1 MPVLTKNENARRN
14 PAATKKSQKKFEKQV
29 KRQVK
34 KIMKKP
40 AASGKR
46 DPPPG
51 PISDDNSSMCDGPS
65 SGDDVRKQR
74 KAFKAKKAPKKNDPS
89 SSVHQLPPH
98 ILEHFERL
106 KRMAKETS
114 LNRNQVRLNLRKKL
128 RVASDCAG
136 MASDL
141 LALGLCGFGEDR
153 VETTHWSENDQDKR
167 SLYRFVCK
175 ALGLHVS
182 GCCPDMTVRDVNTS
196 PGCDLYVAGWPC
208 PSFSNLGKG
217 KGVADKRGQVGLFG
231 LEYIVRHVP
240 AVVLL
245 ENVKALLDKK
255 HKPFLNKVIEILKI
269 LGYDVHVGVLDTKD
283 FGVPHPRNRVYL
295 VAIKESDLKVP
306 FEWPEQLDFSKKH
319 LGQFLNIKVVGKEKC
334 NIKNYIK
341 KYGAD
346 IQQQQY
352 ILDVHA
358 SKKFQSTKR
367 YVCPCLTRSRLK
379 VAGTGYYIPK
389 LQRRL
394 SIQEAARFQGWP
406 DQLIDS
412 MQQKFTDQVIG
423 GALGDSMSINVLA
436 KVLLRALRSINFIE
450 NDWEVKDRG
459 PWFLVED
466 TYCASTD
473 AWQRWYT

>member
-1 MPVLTKNENARRN
+1 MISR
-14 PAATKKSQKKFEKQV
+14 KKPSQK
-29 KRQVK
+29 
-34 KIMKKP
+34 
-40 AASGKR
+40 AS
-46 DPPPG
+46 
-51 PISDDNSSMCDGPS
+51 
-65 SGDDVRKQR
+65 
-74 KAFKAKKAPKKNDPS
+74 KKNDPA
-89 SSVHQLPPH
+89 HELPPK

-106 KRMAKETS
+106 KRMAKETR

-136 MASDL
+136 MAGDL

-167 SLYRFVCK
+167 SLYRCVCK

-182 GCCPDMTVRDVNTS
+182 GCCPDMTVRDTATT

-208 PSFSNLGKG
+208 PSFSNLGNG

-231 LEYIVRHVP
+231 LEYIIRHVP

-245 ENVKALLDKK
+245 ENVKALMNKK
-255 HKPFLNKVIEILKI
+255 HKPFLDKVIEILKI
-269 LGYDVHVGVLDTKD
+269 LGYVAHVRVLDTKD
-283 FGVPHPRNRVYL
+283 FGIPHSRNRVYL
-295 VAIKESDLKVP
+295 VAIKESDLKVK
-306 FEWPEQLDFSKKH
+306 FEWPEKLDFLKKH

-394 SIQEAARFQGWP
+394 SFQEAARFQGWP

-450 NDWEVKDRG
+450 NDWEVKDRD

>member
-1 MPVLTKNENARRN
+1 MM
-14 PAATKKSQKKFEKQV
+14 KKAQKKIEKQV
-29 KRQVK
+29 NKQVK
-34 KIMKKP
+34 KHKR
-40 AASGKR
+40 AASG
-46 DPPPG
+46 
-51 PISDDNSSMCDGPS
+51 S
-65 SGDDVRKQR
+65 RKPMEDQVGSKKR
-74 KAFKAKKAPKKNDPS
+74 KASKKDDPS
-89 SSVHQLPPH
+89 SSVHQLPPK
-98 ILEHFERL
+98 ILEHFEKL
-106 KRMAKETS
+106 KKMVKDTA

-141 LALGLCGFGEDR
+141 LALGLCGFGEDK

-182 GCCPDMTVRDVNTS
+182 GCCKDMAVRDVATA

-231 LEYIVRHVP
+231 LEYIIRHVP
-240 AVVLL
+240 SVVVL
-245 ENVKALLDKK
+245 ENVKALANKK
-255 HKPFLNKVIEILKI
+255 HKVFLDKIIEILKM
-269 LGYDVHVGVLDTKD
+269 LDYDVHVQVLDTKD
-283 FGVPHPRNRVYL
+283 FGIPQSRNRLYL
-295 VAIKESDLKVP
+295 VAIKKIDLKVK
-306 FEWPEQLDFSKKH
+306 FEFPEQLDFSKKYIG
-319 LGQFLNIKVVGKEKC
+319 LFLNTKVVGKEKC

-352 ILDVHA
+352 ILDVHS
-358 SKKFQSTKR
+358 SKKFQSAKR

-379 VAGTGYYIPK
+379 VAPTGYYIPK
-389 LQRRL
+389 LNRRL
-394 SIQEAARFQGWP
+394 SIQEAARLQGWP

-412 MQQKFTDQVIG
+412 LQEKITDQVIG

-436 KVLLRALRSINFIE
+436 KVLLQALLSINFIE
-450 NDWEVKDRG
+450 HEYELKTRD
-459 PWFLVED
+459 PWYLSED
-466 TYCASTD
+466 TSRASTD
-473 AWQRWYT
+473 AWRTFYL